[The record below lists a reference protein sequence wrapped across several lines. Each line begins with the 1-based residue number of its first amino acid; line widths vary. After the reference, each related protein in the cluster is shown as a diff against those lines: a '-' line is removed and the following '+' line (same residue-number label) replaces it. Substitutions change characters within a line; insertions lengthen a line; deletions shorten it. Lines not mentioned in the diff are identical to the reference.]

1 MKTGLA
7 EVAATPAANISI
19 RVERNA
25 LVAALA
31 HVQGVVERRNTI
43 PILGNVKL
51 ETSASQLRLTATD
64 MDMAVTDVI
73 AANVDLEGALTV
85 PALTFYD
92 IVRKLPEGTQVELRS
107 GETEGRLQV
116 TCGSSKFT
124 LPTLPV
130 DDFPDITVETFT
142 HTFTMPSVAFLSL
155 VEKTKFAMSSEETRY
170 YLNGIYLHAVGEG
183 DTAVMRAVAT
193 DGHRLARNE
202 VPLPAGAGGM
212 PGIIVPRKTVLELA
226 KLFETSD
233 EPLQL
238 GIAANKIR
246 LSMGPVTL
254 VSKLVDGTFP
264 DYGRVIPSGNDK
276 LMEVSPKA
284 LSVAVDRVATISS
297 DRVRGIRLTLEPG
310 KLTLTSNS
318 VENGSGTESVDVSYS
333 ADTIEVGFNSRYL
346 LDMLDQIEG
355 DVAQLVFADSISP
368 VLVRD
373 TGDLGVLYVIMPMRI

>member
-7 EVAATPAANISI
+7 EVAATPSATLGI

-25 LVAALA
+25 LLAALA

-51 ETSASQLRLTATD
+51 DAAQSQLRLTATD

-73 AANVDLEGALTV
+73 AANVELEGALTV
-85 PALTFYD
+85 PALTFYE
-92 IVRKLPEGTQVELRS
+92 IVRKLPEGSQVELRT
-107 GETEGRLQV
+107 GEAEGRLQV

-142 HTFTMPSVAFLSL
+142 HTFTMPAVAFLAL

-183 DTAVMRAVAT
+183 ESAVMRAVAT

-202 VPLPAGAGGM
+202 VPLPAGAVGM
-212 PGIIVPRKTVLELA
+212 PGIIVPRKTVGELA
-226 KLFETSD
+226 KLFESSD
-233 EPLQL
+233 EALQL

-284 LSVAVDRVATISS
+284 LSVAVDRVSTISS

-310 KLTLTSNS
+310 RLTLASNS
-318 VENGSGTESVDVSYS
+318 VENGSATESVDVSYS
-333 ADTIEVGFNSRYL
+333 ADAIEVGFNSRYL
-346 LDMLDQIEG
+346 MDVLGQIEG
-355 DVAQLVFADSISP
+355 EVGQLVFADSMSP

-373 TGDLGVLYVIMPMRI
+373 TGDMGVLYVIMPMRI